1 MGVTTSYKVLPE
13 WTLVAGYGLVDP
25 HNHGGNEASDADFEK
40 YYVLG
45 TQYDI
50 TAKAKAFAE
59 YKINDKVAQ
68 DDNYVVGLQYNF

>member
-1 MGVTTSYKVLPE
+1 MDLGTQNTFSWKSRPPSPGRRDE
-13 WTLVAGYGLVDP
+13 P
-25 HNHGGNEASDADFEK
+25 KK

-59 YKINDKVAQ
+59 YKINDIAGQ